1 MRKLMFFRNEKIWHN
16 RNVFK
21 SRTLGKFEM
30 FPSDP
35 FGSLDDFSFKAFIYF
50 GGVSYE

>member
-1 MRKLMFFRNEKIWHN
+1 MSD

-21 SRTLGKFEM
+21 LKSISSFEI

-35 FGSLDDFSFKAFIYF
+35 FGSLDDFYF
-50 GGVSYE
+50 GGNLYGK